1 MKKEEVFSMRRFKNR
16 CSWLVAVV
24 AFLLLAAYPAQAATV
39 VCFPTS
45 TVVSAMNMNAGVY
58 HYGFT
63 LTNTSDCSGG
73 GQQWPMIIDFEVPLQ
88 SQDSVS
94 NITEPDS
101 WSYSILTSAQFES
114 QFGITNP
121 FGSPYI
127 LHWYDTLAVVTDP
140 PASWQKS
147 IVPTGFA
154 AYYNSSVYTTDV
166 YENSA
171 VFGFDS
177 LSGPVDGPY
186 ESSWSDSGRKPGDPP
201 LPLHYGAVTGSGLPP
216 FSPSSPSSEPEP
228 GTCFLLAGGLVALA
242 VARRRRV

>member
-1 MKKEEVFSMRRFKNR
+1 MRRFENR

-45 TVVSAMNMNAGVY
+45 SVGSAMTMSAGVF

-73 GQQWPMIIDFEVPLQ
+73 GQMWPMIIDFEVPLQ

-94 NITEPDS
+94 NITSPGS
-101 WSYSILTSAQFES
+101 WSYSILTSAAFQS
-114 QFGITNP
+114 QFGVANP
-121 FGSPYI
+121 FGSAYV
-127 LHWYDTLAVVTDP
+127 LHWYDTVAVDTDP

-147 IVPTGFA
+147 IVPTGFS
-154 AYYNSSVYTTDV
+154 AYYNSSVYTADV
-166 YENSA
+166 YEDSA
-171 VFGFDS
+171 LFGFDS

-186 ESSWSDSGRKPGDPP
+186 ESSWSNSGRKPGDPP
-201 LPLHYGAVTGSGLPP
+201 LPLQHGAVTGSGLPAYLP
-216 FSPSSPSSEPEP
+216 ASPSSVPEP

-242 VARRRRV
+242 VNRRHGRRE

>member
-1 MKKEEVFSMRRFKNR
+1 MRRVENR
-16 CSWLVAVV
+16 CSWLVAAV

-121 FGSPYI
+121 FGSPYV
-127 LHWYDTLAVVTDP
+127 LHWYDPLAVDVTS
-140 PASWQKS
+140 ASWQKS
-147 IVPTGFA
+147 IVPIGFA
-154 AYYNSSVYTTDV
+154 AYYDSVTYTADV
-166 YENSA
+166 YEDSA

-177 LSGPVDGPY
+177 LSGPVNGPY
-186 ESSWSDSGRKPGDPP
+186 ESSWSNSGRKPGDPP
-201 LPLHYGAVTGSGLPP
+201 LPLQNGPVTGSGLPP
-216 FSPSSPSSEPEP
+216 FSPSSVPEP

-242 VARRRRV
+242 VNRRYGRRE